1 MYIEWRE
8 FINNHWRFGYTLLF
22 WTLCLGGL
30 LIIALINFIALEGW
44 AGQKKQQVV
53 EKPLKQQARE
63 KPRVDQSS
71 LNQPDVSDRKIGG
84 AGATGESTVADPLGT
99 RVGQRETPFSHIEVN
114 LSRQTLS
121 VVDSSGAVSKVLP
134 ISSGSGKWFT
144 SEGVRRRAI
153 TPRGRFT
160 AYRKVPGWRKSPL
173 GLLYY
178 PVYIVGG
185 IAIHGSPSVPR
196 RPVSHGCIRIPMSAA
211 KAFYDT
217 TPIGTVVLVY

>member
-30 LIIALINFIALEGW
+30 LIIALINFIALEGR

-53 EKPLKQQARE
+53 EKTVKQQAE
-63 KPRVDQSS
+63 KKPRADQTS
-71 LNQPDVSDRKIGG
+71 LSLPGVSDRKS
-84 AGATGESTVADPLGT
+84 AGTERESTVADPLGT
-99 RVGQRETPFSHIEVN
+99 RAEPRETPFSHIEVN

-121 VVDSSGAVSKVLP
+121 VVDESGKVSKVLP
-134 ISSGSGKWFT
+134 ISSGSGKMFT
-144 SEGVRRRAI
+144 SEGVTRRAV
-153 TPRGRFT
+153 TPRGRFA
-160 AYRKVPGWRKSPL
+160 AYRKIPGWRKSPL

-178 PVYIVGG
+178 PVYITGG

-196 RPVSHGCIRIPMSAA
+196 RPASHGCIRIPMSAA
-211 KAFYDT
+211 KAFYDS
-217 TPIGTVVLVY
+217 TPVGTVVLVY